1 MPTIWHISE
10 LPLEVAVVHLLGMR
24 FLFSF
29 FSLSVASV
37 IQMWLPECDWLCVV
51 FERKQL
57 AWIAQPYFCML
68 YVHSN
73 LFQRSEC
80 YCNVERFNHVLI
92 SHINKRKQVMTNGW
106 QSRSTS
112 CLVCPLRAF
121 IICSRSNVDRD
132 MEFRFW
138 IKKMGSWLA
147 SSTNIYVYWE
157 NNSNYNTIHHVLEIH
172 PGQITSA
179 SQSHSPTVPLEILV
193 NSFLSFFFC
202 RLHIVTVFFILIVFS
217 FWMCFLKLLGVHLI

>member
-1 MPTIWHISE
+1 
-10 LPLEVAVVHLLGMR
+10 
-24 FLFSF
+24 
-29 FSLSVASV
+29 
-37 IQMWLPECDWLCVV
+37 MWLAVCGIWKKTVGLDCS
-51 FERKQL
+51 
-57 AWIAQPYFCML
+57 PYFCML

-80 YCNVERFNHVLI
+80 YCNVERFNRVLI

-106 QSRSTS
+106 QSRSAS
-112 CLVCPLRAF
+112 CLVCPLRAL

-157 NNSNYNTIHHVLEIH
+157 NNSNYNTIHYILEIH

-193 NSFLSFFFC
+193 NSFLSFFLQITYSHSLFYHNC
-202 RLHIVTVFFILIVFS
+202 FFILDVFS
-217 FWMCFLKLLGVHLI
+217 